1 MHKASTRRRKAYWM
15 AFKVGLSY
23 FWLYAVS
30 KIRGKEYWSSRIK
43 EKNRK
48 NAIRIKDMMLELQG
62 LFIKAGQ
69 LISTLSNVLPEEF
82 RAPLEQLQDNVPP
95 HSFET
100 INRAV
105 VRELGKPINE
115 LFTRFDKEPLA
126 AASIG
131 QVHRAMLGDKQV
143 VVKIQHPEVDE
154 LAHMDLT
161 IIKQIVKTFS
171 KFMKIKGMKHLY
183 EQVEEMIEEELDYCQ
198 EAVSMQIIKE
208 NLKDEAGVYIP
219 EVYTAYSSKKVLTI
233 EYCEGVKIS
242 DVDQLLTWKL
252 DLHQLTECL
261 VRVFCQMIL
270 VDGFYHAD
278 AHPGNLL
285 VNEQGQI
292 ILLDFGA
299 VASLSPKMKRGIP
312 HLIQNMI
319 QQDAGEMVK
328 SLRRLGFISN
338 GEATAKVARKLIDDI
353 QDFIENELE
362 LESLNIQDI
371 TEDQLRQA
379 LKLVNIRELTRIV
392 QIPKEW
398 VLLNRAVV
406 LVGGVVYLLDPD
418 WNPVHT
424 LKPYLEE
431 ELIGGKAGMAKM
443 VLGLVKRQVSAAATL
458 PVEVQKVIKK
468 VNQGKVTI
476 DVRNVKA
483 GFDRLQMIGQQMVWL
498 LAFVTSIYFYL
509 LTDSTNSYPYLTF
522 LFQFFGTA
530 SFLGFW
536 ITLWKTPKG
545 Y

>member
-1 MHKASTRRRKAYWM
+1 M
-15 AFKVGLSY
+15 AFKVGFSY
-23 FWLYAVS
+23 FWLYLVS
-30 KIRGKEYWSSRIK
+30 KIRGKEYWYSRIR

-48 NAIRIKDMMLELQG
+48 NAERIKDMMLELQG

-105 VRELGKPINE
+105 MKELGKPIDE
-115 LFTRFDKEPLA
+115 LFTRFDEVPLA

-131 QVHRAMLGDKQV
+131 QAHRAMLGDKEV
-143 VVKIQHPEVDE
+143 VVKVQHPEVDE

-161 IIKQIVKTFS
+161 IIKRIVKMFS

-183 EQVEEMIEEELDYCQ
+183 EQVEEMVEDELDYCK
-198 EAVSMQIIKE
+198 EAESMQIIKE
-208 NLKDEAGVYIP
+208 NVKHEKGIYVP
-219 EVYTAYSSKKVLTI
+219 EVYTEYSSKKILTI

-242 DVDQLLTWKL
+242 DVDQLLTWNL

-261 VRVFCQMIL
+261 VRVFCHMIL

-285 VNEQGQI
+285 VNKEGQI

-299 VASLSPKMKRGIP
+299 VSRLSPKMKRGIP
-312 HLIQNMI
+312 ILIQNMI

-328 SLRRLGFISN
+328 SLRQLGFIAN
-338 GEATAKVARKLIDDI
+338 GEATARVVRKLIDDI

-362 LESLNIQDI
+362 MESLNIQDI
-371 TEDQLRQA
+371 SEDQLRQA
-379 LKLVNIRELTRIV
+379 LKLVNIRELARIV

-424 LKPYLEE
+424 LKPYLER
-431 ELIGGKAGMAKM
+431 ELIGGKSGMAKM
-443 VLGLVKRQVSAAATL
+443 ALNIVKRQVTAAATL
-458 PVEVQKVIKK
+458 PVEVQKIIKK
-468 VNQGKVTI
+468 ANQGKITI
-476 DVRNVKA
+476 DVRNIKE
-483 GFDRLQMIGQQMVWL
+483 GFSRMQMIGQQIVWL
-498 LAFVTSIYFYL
+498 IAFLAAIYFYVL
-509 LTDSTNSYPYLTF
+509 LDSTNAYPYLTMF
-522 LFQFFGTA
+522 FQVFGFA
-530 SFLGFW
+530 SFFSFW
-536 ITLWKTPKG
+536 LTLLRTPK
-545 Y
+545 